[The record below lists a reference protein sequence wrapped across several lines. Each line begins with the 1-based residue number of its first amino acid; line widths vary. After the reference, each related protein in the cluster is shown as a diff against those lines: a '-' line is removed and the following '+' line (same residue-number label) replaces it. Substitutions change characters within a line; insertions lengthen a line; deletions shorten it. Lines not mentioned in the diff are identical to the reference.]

1 MKPLLYFFH
10 MTFSVATIFYCSCLQ
25 HSSVDQW
32 IHQEPK
38 NKKKRKRKVAVLRIW
53 THYSPSYQQFLNK
66 CFDENL
72 VFFLFFCWLN
82 VFPKL
87 SHIVPLWTFSIPALY
102 PDPILPNLTVPPRV
116 PSQLQDKPLPSR
128 ATACSRW
135 AVMPHGPLHC
145 L

>member
-38 NKKKRKRKVAVLRIW
+38 NKKKKKKKSGC
-53 THYSPSYQQFLNK
+53 TQ
-66 CFDENL
+66 NL
-72 VFFLFFCWLN
+72 DTLQSILPTILEQMLWWKFSLFLFFCWLN